1 MSSNLKI
8 LFNSNQFHCRPLH
21 KLKENKSSPSAD
33 PVAMFVLQDYPVQMD
48 VAISSIDG
56 TVKLSAVAEG
66 GSLNVFS
73 ETINGYEAH
82 LQIVCTEC

>member
-1 MSSNLKI
+1 
-8 LFNSNQFHCRPLH
+8 
-21 KLKENKSSPSAD
+21 
-33 PVAMFVLQDYPVQMD
+33 MFVLQDYPVQMD

-73 ETINGYEAH
+73 ETINGYGAS
-82 LQIVCTEC
+82 LQIVCAEC